1 MGFTQQHWVAFLS
14 LACLWQIQLF
24 ESGYVWPSLSPPI
37 LTSTILGHYALFK
50 ILVAVLA
57 FTLLQAAE
65 GYIHAF
71 TPKHQQLPSKQS
83 CPKAEEPACL
93 ASWKVPQG
101 ETKRKVLAPEYE
113 QKKITTNPPQL
124 WTSKCAKGVPEGS
137 SSHSVPH
144 RFGIIPPRLYLWSLY
159 SQTLLSAFQ
168 KPSG

>member
-1 MGFTQQHWVAFLS
+1 MPLADTTVWV
-14 LACLWQIQLF
+14 C
-24 ESGYVWPSLSPPI
+24 YVWPSLSPPI

-57 FTLLQAAE
+57 FTLLLQAAE

-101 ETKRKVLAPEYE
+101 ETKRKVLAPECE

-144 RFGIIPPRLYLWSLY
+144 RFGIIPPRLYLWSCIHKHFY
-159 SQTLLSAFQ
+159 LLFRSPVG
-168 KPSG
+168 KI

>member
-57 FTLLQAAE
+57 FTLLQAA

-101 ETKRKVLAPEYE
+101 ETKRKVLAPECE
-113 QKKITTNPPQL
+113 QKKNNNKP
-124 WTSKCAKGVPEGS
+124 TS
-137 SSHSVPH
+137 
-144 RFGIIPPRLYLWSLY
+144 
-159 SQTLLSAFQ
+159 TLNL
-168 KPSG
+168 